1 MKPDIRHWKDIDPD
15 YLSLIFE
22 MNGIDGR
29 VEQIETSI
37 VGTGQLGDCVRFDL
51 TYQTTKH
58 NGPTTLVGKFPAEA
72 AQSRQA
78 GISLGIYLRE
88 IRFYQLLEPRAR
100 ISTPRCY
107 FAGIDEETHDFVL
120 LMSDAAPAVQGDQ
133 LKGITLNEAK
143 LIVSEAAK
151 LHSAFWL
158 DESLNQ
164 YDWISN
170 THGSEHHYDSDQIAA
185 FWSGFQQRY
194 GNKVSAR
201 AKLLGDA
208 LTSNFDA
215 YLNMRT
221 EQQSLIHVD
230 YRPDNMMFSTPDGGK
245 PLTVVDW
252 QSVAF
257 GPAATDVGNCLAGAL
272 PAELRRKHETEL
284 LDLYIA
290 EIERNGAGPYD
301 SDTLHSHYV
310 LGAYQHLLTGFSAS
324 MFVSQT
330 PRGDEMFLKMVN
342 GAVELIFD
350 HGAQDWFR

>member
-1 MKPDIRHWKDIDPD
+1 MKPDIRNWKYIDPD

-29 VEQIETSI
+29 VDQIETSL

-51 TYQTTKH
+51 AYQTTKH
-58 NGPTTLVGKFPAEA
+58 NGPATLVGKFPAEA

-78 GISLGIYLRE
+78 GTSLGIYLRE
-88 IRFYQLLEPRAR
+88 IRFYQLLQPRAR
-100 ISTPRCY
+100 ISTPHCY

-133 LKGITLNEAK
+133 LRGITLNEAE
-143 LIVSEAAK
+143 LIVREAAK

-158 DESLNQ
+158 DDTLNQ
-164 YDWISN
+164 YPWITN
-170 THGSEHHYDSDQIAA
+170 ARGSENHYDPDQIAG
-185 FWSGFQQRY
+185 FWAGFRQRY
-194 GNKVSAR
+194 GNRVSEK

-208 LTSNFDA
+208 LISKFGT
-215 YLNMRT
+215 YLDMRN
-221 EQQSLIHVD
+221 EQQCLIHVD
-230 YRPDNMMFSTPDGGK
+230 YRPDNMMFGTSKGGQ

-257 GPAATDVGNCLAGAL
+257 GPAATDIGNCLSGAL
-272 PAELRRKHETEL
+272 PSELRRRHEGEL
-284 LDLYIA
+284 LDIYIS
-290 EIERNGAGPYD
+290 ELEHQGGGPYD
-301 SDTLHSHYV
+301 TEALYRHYV